1 MSDLSLRNVR
11 KVFSRTVA
19 VRDLSLEI
27 AAGEL
32 VVLVG
37 PSGCGKS
44 TTLRLIAGLEIPTAG
59 EVLIDDKPVTRVPP
73 KQRDVAMVFQSYA
86 LYPHMTAR
94 TNMAFPLRMHKTPKE
109 EIDRRVTETSKLLG
123 ITPILDRKPSQLSG
137 GEQQR
142 VALARA
148 IIRKPRIFLLD
159 EPLSNLD
166 AQRRASTRAELK
178 ALHKRLGITTIHV
191 THDQEEAMALADR
204 IVVMHEGAIRQTGSP
219 MEIYARPAN
228 RFVASFVG
236 TPTMNLLDGRLES
249 HEGRRSFVSASADGV
264 QLALDHPR
272 FDALGEVG
280 GREVTLGI
288 RAGDL
293 SPTPSDAPHALA
305 LQIESI
311 EPLGDRMDLRAS
323 RGNDSLI
330 VRVPL
335 GHSPN
340 AGEQAKF
347 RVDMDRVHLFE
358 AGEFGK
364 DLLNI
369 AET

>member
-1 MSDLSLRNVR
+1 MSDLTLSNVR
-11 KVFSRTVA
+11 KVFSHTVA
-19 VRDLSLEI
+19 VRDLCLEV

-59 EVLIDDKPVTRVPP
+59 EVLIDAKPVTRLSP

-86 LYPHMTAR
+86 LYPHLTAR
-94 TNMAFPLRMHKTPKE
+94 ANMAFPLKMRKTPKD
-109 EIDRRVTETSKLLG
+109 EIDRRVRETSELLG
-123 ITPILDRKPSQLSG
+123 ITPILDRKPAQLSG

-166 AQRRASTRAELK
+166 AQRRVATRADLK

-191 THDQEEAMALADR
+191 THDQEEAMVLADR
-204 IVVMHEGAIRQTGSP
+204 LAVMHEGSIQQIGKP
-219 MEIYARPAN
+219 VDIYARPAN
-228 RFVASFVG
+228 RFVASFIG
-236 TPTMNLLDGRLES
+236 SPTMNLIDGRLGKKDNKLHFES
-249 HEGRRSFVSASADGV
+249 THAEGIR
-264 QLALDHPR
+264 LCLDHPR
-272 FDALGEVG
+272 FRPLQRLD

-293 SPTPSDAPHALA
+293 RPTDADSTHSLT
-305 LQIESI
+305 LDIESI
-311 EPLGDRMDLRAS
+311 EPLGDRMDLRGR
-323 RGNDSLI
+323 RGNDSLV
-330 VRVPL
+330 VRVPYDAKA
-335 GHSPN
+335 S
-340 AGEQAKF
+340 AGERVRF
-347 RVDMDRVHLFE
+347 EVDMERVHLFE
-358 AGEFGK
+358 SGAFGK
-364 DLLNI
+364 DLLDNP
-369 AET
+369 ET